1 MDQLG
6 TARGSDSSEVP
17 SSDTNEEREMVSILG
32 REGSGRL
39 ALRQQGERADSCGE
53 RSQILV
59 SVGLWKRMKEAC
71 DVFQLVSQ
79 DADQAGV
86 VVRLCSDGG
95 GRGPSGRQRGHPR
108 V

>member
-1 MDQLG
+1 M
-6 TARGSDSSEVP
+6 
-17 SSDTNEEREMVSILG
+17 G
-32 REGSGRL
+32 REV
-39 ALRQQGERADSCGE
+39 
-53 RSQILV
+53 RSWVL
-59 SVGLWKRMKEAC
+59 VGLWKRMKEAC

-86 VVRLCSDGG
+86 VVRLCSGGG